1 MANTNP
7 QAQESQRPF
16 GLWSAALLVVANMIG
31 AGVFTTSGFSLAGLG
46 DRQYVM
52 LAWLIGGVIA
62 ICGAISYGQ
71 LAQRITESGGEYL
84 FLSRLVHPAV
94 GFVAGWV
101 SLLAGFTGAIA
112 FAATTFEFYAVPE
125 SIRPDWLQPGVVA
138 VATIV
143 LFGILHSMV
152 LKTGVAMQNI
162 VVVLKLIMLTGFI
175 VIAFS
180 SYPSNWAGMET
191 PTAPVQFSIYSF
203 ASALVWISLSYSGFN
218 AAVYITGEV
227 ENPKSNVPRSLLLG
241 TLITALFYFALNFIF
256 VYAANPD
263 SVRGVQD
270 VAAVA
275 AKAIGGDGLATLIR
289 VIVSFALLSSV
300 SSMVLAGPRVYAKMA
315 DDGVFPKLFNTSPGS
330 LQDPVTKAASADD
343 NPEIKVA
350 SINKSTDSN
359 PYTTPQSSRSPTE
372 VKVTTASNTQAVPV
386 AAIWLQ
392 VVLAATVTYFSTLKS
407 LLDYLGFTLSVSAA
421 ITVACILWTKR
432 ADDTGGHRVLFAS
445 IAVIYIAA
453 TIVLAVLSAL
463 GNPQQLIGFAIT
475 VGSGLALYY
484 AIKTVR

>member
-1 MANTNP
+1 
-7 QAQESQRPF
+7 
-16 GLWSAALLVVANMIG
+16 MIG
-31 AGVFTTSGFSLAGLG
+31 AGVFTTSGFSFADLG
-46 DRQYVM
+46 NRQYVM

-71 LAQRITESGGEYL
+71 LAQRIAESGGEYL

-112 FAATTFEFYAVPE
+112 FAATAFEFYAVPN
-125 SIRPDWLQPGVVA
+125 SIRPDWLRPGLIG

-143 LFGILHSMV
+143 FFGIVHSTV

-162 VVVLKLIMLTGFI
+162 VVVLKLALLTGFI
-175 VIAFS
+175 AIAFAS
-180 SYPSNWAGMET
+180 FPNGWEGMT
-191 PTAPVQFSIYSF
+191 TQTAPVPFSIYTF
-203 ASALVWISLSYSGFN
+203 ASTLVWISLSYSGFN

-227 ENPKSNVPRSLLLG
+227 NHPKRNVPRALLLG
-241 TLITALFYFALNFIF
+241 TLITSVFYFTLNFIF
-256 VYAANPD
+256 LYAAKPD
-263 SVRGVQD
+263 QIRAAQEI
-270 VAAVA
+270 AAVA
-275 AKAIGGDGLATLIR
+275 SHAIGGNALATLIR

-300 SSMVLAGPRVYAKMA
+300 SSMVLAAPRVYAKMA
-315 DDGVFPKLFNTSPGS
+315 NDGVFPKLFNASLDLPADSSEEGTSTYLNPLTRAAGS
-330 LQDPVTKAASADD
+330 TSVDHAIV
-343 NPEIKVA
+343 N
-350 SINKSTDSN
+350 N
-359 PYTTPQSSRSPTE
+359 PYAAPQNDSSPDEPTLVSE
-372 VKVTTASNTQAVPV
+372 ANRQSVPV

-392 VVLAATVTYFSTLKS
+392 VVLAGIVTYFSTLKS

-432 ADDTGGHRVLFAS
+432 VDDTIVHRVLYTG
-445 IAVIYIAA
+445 IAVVYVSA
-453 TIVLAVLSAL
+453 TILLAVLSAL

-484 AIKTVR
+484 AIKPKS